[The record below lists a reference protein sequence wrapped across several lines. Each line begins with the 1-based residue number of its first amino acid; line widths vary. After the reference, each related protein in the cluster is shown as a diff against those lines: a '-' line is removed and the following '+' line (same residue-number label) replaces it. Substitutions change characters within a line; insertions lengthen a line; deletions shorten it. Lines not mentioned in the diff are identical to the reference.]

1 MELET
6 RTIKRVMARLVPF
19 LMLCYFIAYLDRVNV
34 GFAALQMNKA
44 LDFSASAFGF
54 GAGVFFIA
62 YFFFEVPSNLLLE
75 RFGARRW
82 IARIMFTWGLLAG
95 AMAFIP
101 NIARWTGMSAA
112 HVFFGLRI
120 LLGIAEA
127 GFFPG
132 IIFLLTLWFPAAYRG
147 RVVGYFMAAIP
158 LSTVIGG
165 PISGALLSLDGRAGL
180 AGWQWLYLIEAM
192 PAILLSFGVLL
203 YLTDRPADAHW
214 LADEERDWLVA
225 RQKQER
231 AHRESVHAFSVK
243 EALFNPRVLAI
254 ALIYFGANATNYG
267 LSFFLP
273 QIVKSFG
280 LTNLQTGF
288 VTSLPYIVGVIS
300 MVLWGRHSDR
310 KLERKW
316 HVAIALLVAAGGI
329 AAAAGLDNPVQKMIA
344 LSIAGF
350 RHFRL
355 PAGDLDLAGVVPV
368 GRGGGGRDR
377 RDQFARQP
385 GRILRTVRDGLD
397 QGQHRRL
404 RRGSAVSGGCGSGGR
419 GGGVAAA
426 SRSVA
431 GGVFR
436 AAGSGAC
443 GRGEGGAA
451 RRARHLGR
459 RGLGR
464 VLRSRAIGV
473 GKWGRRWQAAD
484 GRERIA
490 GRRWLYLFASAP
502 RSAEC

>member
-1 MELET
+1 MELEA
-6 RTIKRVMARLVPF
+6 RTIRNVTVRLVPF
-19 LMLCYFIAYLDRVNV
+19 LILCYFIAYLDRVNV

-44 LDFSASAFGF
+44 LDLSASAFGF
-54 GAGVFFIA
+54 GAGIFFIA

-82 IARIMFTWGLLAG
+82 IARIMFTWGILAG

-101 NIARWTGMSAA
+101 DISRFTGLSAA
-112 HVFFGLRI
+112 HVFYGLRI
-120 LLGIAEA
+120 LLGVAEA

-165 PISGALLSLDGRAGL
+165 PISGALLSLDGHGGL
-180 AGWQWLYLIEAM
+180 AGWQWVYLIEAL
-192 PAILLSFGVLL
+192 PAVLLSFAVLF
-203 YLTDRPADAHW
+203 YLTDKPADASW
-214 LADEERDWLVA
+214 LATEERDWLVA

-231 AHRESVHAFSVK
+231 EHRESVRAFSVK
-243 EALFNPRVLAI
+243 EALINPRVLAI

-300 MVLWGRHSDR
+300 MVLWGRRSDR
-310 KLERKW
+310 KLERRW

-350 RHFRL
+350 GIFGCLPVIWTL
-355 PAGDLDLAGVVPV
+355 PASFLSGAAAAGGIAAINSLGNLAGFFGPFAM
-368 GRGGGGRDR
+368 GWIKDSTGGFG
-377 RDQFARQP
+377 A
-385 GRILRTVRDGLD
+385 GL
-397 QGQHRRL
+397 L
-404 RRGSAVSGGCGSGGR
+404 CLSGAGLV
-419 GGGVAAA
+419 GVAAVLLLHHDA
-426 SRSVA
+426 SLEAASSWVPHP
-431 GGVFR
+431 R
-436 AAGSGAC
+436 AAGAKV
-443 GRGEGGAA
+443 A
-451 RRARHLGR
+451 R
-459 RGLGR
+459 
-464 VLRSRAIGV
+464 S
-473 GKWGRRWQAAD
+473 
-484 GRERIA
+484 
-490 GRRWLYLFASAP
+490 
-502 RSAEC
+502 